1 MTPRAVLFMYIGNLE
16 PYQGIDLLIDS
27 MALLH
32 VQRPTD
38 RLVII
43 GGADAHVADYRKRVE
58 RLGLNDVVEL
68 RGPLPVA
75 RLPELLSEAD
85 VLVSPRIKGSNTPMK
100 IYTYLDS
107 GKPVVA
113 TRLFTHTQVLTDAVA
128 MLAEP
133 NPEAFAAAMA
143 TLAGDPEL
151 RAALGTRGR
160 ELVRT
165 TYSPDA
171 FQRTLD
177 SIYGYV
183 ETRIATPPPP
193 VSEPPRT

>member
-16 PYQGIDLLIDS
+16 SYQGIDLLMDS

-38 RLVII
+38 RLVIV
-43 GGADAHVADYRKRVE
+43 GGADGHVATYRKRVA

-75 RLPELLSEAD
+75 HLPELLREAD

-143 TLAGDPEL
+143 TLAGDPAM
-151 RAALGTRGR
+151 RDALGTRGR

-193 VSEPPRT
+193 KT

>member
-1 MTPRAVLFMYIGNLE
+1 MTPPAVLFMYIGNLE
-16 PYQGIDLLIDS
+16 PYQGIDLLMDS
-27 MALLH
+27 MAVLH
-32 VQRPTD
+32 AQRTTD

-43 GGADAHVADYRKRVE
+43 GGADDHVAAYRRRVA
-58 RLGLNDVVEL
+58 RLALDDVVEL

-75 RLPELLSEAD
+75 RLPELLREAD
-85 VLVSPRIKGSNTPMK
+85 VLVSPRIKGNNTPMK

-151 RAALGTRGR
+151 RAALGTRAR

-165 TYSPDA
+165 TYSSDA